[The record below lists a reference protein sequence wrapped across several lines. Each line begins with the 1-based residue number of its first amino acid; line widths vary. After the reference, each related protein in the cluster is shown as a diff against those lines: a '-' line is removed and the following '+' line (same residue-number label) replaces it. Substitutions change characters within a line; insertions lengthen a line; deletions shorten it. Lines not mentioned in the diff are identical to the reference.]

1 MATSTISTGGLTI
14 GINQFVVQQN
24 SGNIGMGI
32 ATPSAKLQILGADI
46 LNTNQALNVSGS
58 SGTGLVVTNAGNVGI
73 GTSTPT
79 YTLQVQPNGG
89 TANQT
94 LFIQDA
100 TAITGKTNVLI
111 QPGAGQLATN
121 PLLTLDQSGQAVDAE
136 ALRLNYAN
144 GLNLTSHIS
153 WYAGNGL
160 TETQRITAGLG
171 ATITNGYMAF
181 STYNS
186 DINGLGERMRIDGHG
201 NVGIGTTSPWG
212 KLAIVQSSNDQNGGL
227 TLSPTPQSGNSYRSL
242 WMSTDGTLSFQSTTT
257 TATLTTT
264 GVWTNSS
271 DAAYKYN
278 VADLRYGLATA
289 MQLEPR
295 EFNYKANGQPGLGF
309 IAQEL
314 QNTIPE
320 VVYGTSG
327 SMTVDYGSLSAVALN
342 AIKQIGGAVDV
353 LDALN
358 GTSTL
363 KSSYRGVDLP
373 AITVDAFGNASF
385 VGQVTA
391 SGFNVKDIGTSLAN
405 LNQIS
410 SSTSLTLESLEN
422 SLNILASTTDKLV
435 LNFADLS
442 DRLKI
447 LETAKTASSTGA
459 IDINAM
465 FGNPNGL
472 TIDAPLTLN
481 NGLHVD
487 QISSVSDYLSLMSD
501 TEFIGRPYFTKDT
514 AGFAVVKAGSREVE
528 VTFDREYLEQPIVN
542 TTISFD
548 AASSTD
554 STGSPQAATST
565 MPVGG
570 NNIEEQIFSN
580 DVRFL
585 VTNKSEKGF
594 TILLNKP
601 APTDVPFSWTA
612 LAVKSAKVFSSIAVP
627 TMRYFR
633 TITIISCHYRT
644 LCQKL
649 PEFLL
654 LPFLTHQLRH
664 RQ

>member
-1 MATSTISTGGLTI
+1 MLLNSNIVKINSLSGTVSNNNPYIEMTQGNGNPAITTSGAYSQ
-14 GINQFVVQQN
+14 QFVLIDPSFVPSVASIQNTIYGLMVAPSIKPSNAAGTVTGRWVGASINPIFGNNQQDYN
-24 SGNIGMGI
+24 S
-32 ATPSAKLQILGADI
+32 
-46 LNTNQALNVSGS
+46 
-58 SGTGLVVTNAGNVGI
+58 
-73 GTSTPT
+73 
-79 YTLQVQPNGG
+79 
-89 TANQT
+89 
-94 LFIQDA
+94 
-100 TAITGKTNVLI
+100 
-111 QPGAGQLATN
+111 TN
-121 PLLTLDQSGQAVDAE
+121 PLAIYMTGLEVSPTINVKTTSTVGYTGLIVNPLEVNVSASATNYI
-136 ALRLNYAN
+136 ALFQNSSSTKMA
-144 GLNLTSHIS
+144 
-153 WYAGNGL
+153 
-160 TETQRITAGLG
+160 ITA
-171 ATITNGYMAF
+171 A
-181 STYNS
+181 
-186 DINGLGERMRIDGHG
+186 G

-363 KSSYRGVDLP
+363 KSSYQGVNLP

-627 TMRYFR
+627 TEIPS
-633 TITIISCHYRT
+633 TITIIPAAV
-644 LCQKL
+644 
-649 PEFLL
+649 PEVAGVSTSTISDTSTTT
-654 LPFLTHQLRH
+654 PAVIEVSVVASTTPIVIESTASTTTEIVPSEPSP
-664 RQ
+664 